1 MKSIFGA
8 IVVSGTG
15 KLGGSAFSKNKHG
28 VSMKRR
34 VIPIDRKSN
43 SQSVIRSNMRYV
55 SASWR
60 VLTQSQRDLWAS
72 SIINGLSGFELYS
85 MLNLS
90 RYFINQSLLTVPPD
104 SVSSM
109 QFTVISLQASSIDG
123 GIFLIFAPSISSG
136 FNVIIYASKP
146 VSQGVASIYKQYKS
160 ITKLTVASLNAIN
173 LTDFY
178 KSVFAT
184 NGLLGQKIFIK
195 IEPVQISTGHKSLSF
210 ELNAIVTDAI
220 TTNPGLI
227 WSDIGVLV
235 SGQNIVG
242 FIANIGNGIA
252 IAGSGLT
259 GSYGHLVRT
268 VDYGLHWTD
277 LGTQGVNE
285 TVMYCGCYLEAG
297 ICLVGTISHG
307 HILRS
312 TDYGINW
319 TDLGTQAG
327 ETRINS
333 IAYCGGG
340 IVIAGTGG
348 HAKII
353 RSTDYGA
360 TWTDLGQLGS
370 YTQAYAVVYLE
381 GGICLAGTYSGSG
394 IYRSVNY
401 GATWSLVGTQ
411 GETGVQCFAYLGG
424 GIVLAGT
431 TNGGKMLRSTD
442 YGQTWSKSAQLYGC
456 TYIYT
461 LTNVGGGIAIAGV
474 SSIGNILR
482 TTDYGLT
489 WQQLP
494 AYMYGETRI
503 NASAYLGNGTILIGS
518 YPSGKI
524 FYSLRG

>member
-1 MKSIFGA
+1 MKSIFGS
-8 IVVSGTG
+8 IVVSGSG
-15 KLGGSAFSKNKHG
+15 KLGGSAFSKGRHG
-28 VSMKRR
+28 ISLKRR
-34 VIPIDRKSN
+34 VVPIDRKSTA
-43 SQSVIRSNMRYV
+43 QSVVRSNMHSV

-60 VLTQSQRDLWAS
+60 ALNESQRILWLTTT
-72 SIINGLSGFELYS
+72 IDGLYGFALYS
-85 MLNLS
+85 ALNLS
-90 RYFINQSLLTVPPD
+90 RIFISESLLSQPPT
-104 SVSSM
+104 SLSSM
-109 QFTVISLQASSIDG
+109 QFSTLAVQASSIDG
-123 GIFLIFAPSISSG
+123 GLFLIFSPSIQAD
-136 FNVIIYASKP
+136 FKVIVFASKP
-146 VSQGVASIYKQYKS
+146 VSQGIAHVYKQSKT
-160 ITKLTVASLNAIN
+160 IVKLSASNYNAVN

-178 KSVFAT
+178 ISAFGYA
-184 NGLLGQKIFIK
+184 GLLGQKIILK
-195 IEPVQISTGHKSLSF
+195 IEPCQVTTGRRSQYV
-210 ELNAIVTDAI
+210 EINTIVTDAI
-220 TTNPGLI
+220 TANPGLI

-235 SGQNIVG
+235 ASQTVIG
-242 FIANIGNGIA
+242 FITSLGNGVA
-252 IAGSGLT
+252 IAGTGLT
-259 GSYGHLVRT
+259 GGYGHLART

-277 LGTQGVNE
+277 LGTLSVNE

-297 ICLVGTISHG
+297 ICIVGTISHG

-312 TDYGINW
+312 IDYGLHW

-348 HAKII
+348 HAKIL
-353 RSTDYGA
+353 RSTDYGT
-360 TWTDLGQLGS
+360 TWSDLGQLGS
-370 YTQAYAVVYLE
+370 YTQTYAVAYLA

-394 IYRSVNY
+394 IYRSTDY
-401 GATWSLVGTQ
+401 GATWSFIGTQ

-431 TNGGKMLRSTD
+431 TNGGKMLRSAD
-442 YGQTWSKSAQLYGC
+442 YGLTWSKSAQLYGC

-494 AYMYGETRI
+494 AFVFAETRI
-503 NASAYLGNGTILIGS
+503 NASAYLGNGTILVGS
-518 YPSGKI
+518 YPNGKI
-524 FYSLRG
+524 LYSLRG